1 MKCTWRTDRDE
12 ILLGVMKKRVGR
24 GGGRGTGK
32 LRGAVRMLG
41 ASLRMKNV
49 TARPHVLTGPKD
61 GSGTVVYQSNW
72 NIRLTIAFLPCYYRN
87 LSCVK
92 EVAGEM
98 VTS

>member
-1 MKCTWRTDRDE
+1 
-12 ILLGVMKKRVGR
+12 MKKRVGGRWR
-24 GGGRGTGK
+24 G
-32 LRGAVRMLG
+32 MLDEEHN
-41 ASLRMKNV
+41 SPN
-49 TARPHVLTGPKD
+49 TRPH

-72 NIRLTIAFLPCYYRN
+72 NIKLTIIFLPCYYRN